1 MLKKFVQGLMD
12 EFLVLMQLRLI
23 IETKETNQQ
32 ESDLREELL
41 KALDRLYRRLMA
53 MGTLMPNSD
62 FAPYVPSNI

>member
-12 EFLVLMQLRLI
+12 EFLALMQARLMS
-23 IETKETNQQ
+23 ETKATNQK
-32 ESDLREELL
+32 ELDAREELL

-62 FAPYVPSNI
+62 FAP